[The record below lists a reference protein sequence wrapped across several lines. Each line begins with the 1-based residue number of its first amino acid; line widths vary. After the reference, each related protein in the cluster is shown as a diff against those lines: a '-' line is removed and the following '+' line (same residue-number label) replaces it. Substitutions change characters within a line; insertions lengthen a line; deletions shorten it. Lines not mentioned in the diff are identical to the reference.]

1 MFLKEYVIEIEFV
14 ESRYNFLGREVINIK
29 MIYKKYMN

>member
-14 ESRYNFLGREVINIK
+14 ESRYNFLGREVNIK